1 MVQWHKF
8 DYEDKSNA
16 PEPYETVWIV
26 EEYYALGVTQ
36 GYFDGYTFNTFES
49 KDDCKV
55 SYWAQ
60 IEYPEPP
67 KEWSI
72 ELEAAY
78 EEEDNDEL

>member
-8 DYEDKSNA
+8 DYEDKNA
-16 PEPYETVWIV
+16 NPLPEPYETVWIV
-26 EEYYALGVTQ
+26 EEFYALGVTQ

-55 SYWAQ
+55 AYWAY

-67 KEWSI
+67 EQWSI
-72 ELEAAY
+72 ELQADY
-78 EEEDNDEL
+78 EEEEE